1 MALNH
6 FLVPNT
12 SALPSYNEGRFSCGQ
27 TTRKSNGIFIEEL
40 LKDYEK
46 GLNLPEPDLVL
57 NLGRKNEIK
66 INWKDRSF

>member
-46 GLNLPEPDLVL
+46 GLN
-57 NLGRKNEIK
+57 
-66 INWKDRSF
+66 